1 MANCVRSCWFD
12 RACRNTRHRM
22 VASSPLR
29 NRSSVITLKRRQADP
44 ARNVRDNLHMLLFG
58 TLPRRCAMPCRPRR
72 HIAQSDRGSMTSR
85 FDEWLPIE
93 NMHLPT
99 LVTRREA
106 MKRKWRHLRRWP
118 PLIPGGQIRL
128 HHLRTVLSSKNTV
141 LQYLR
146 PLGVGDDFTIEAS
159 AQTESGA
166 SRASPVLPT
175 ASCLRTAC

>member
-118 PLIPGGQIRL
+118 PLIPGVPNQASPSSDSPLFKEYGITILAALGCWGRL
-128 HHLRTVLSSKNTV
+128 HHRS
-141 LQYLR
+141 
-146 PLGVGDDFTIEAS
+146 FS
-159 AQTESGA
+159 AN
-166 SRASPVLPT
+166 
-175 ASCLRTAC
+175 